1 MLRNATEVFINHS
14 VKCRM
19 ICASN
24 YTLTGDTI
32 LLCIRVCY

>member
-1 MLRNATEVFINHS
+1 MLWNATEVSINHS

-19 ICASN
+19 IRASN

-32 LLCIRVCY
+32 LFCIRVCY